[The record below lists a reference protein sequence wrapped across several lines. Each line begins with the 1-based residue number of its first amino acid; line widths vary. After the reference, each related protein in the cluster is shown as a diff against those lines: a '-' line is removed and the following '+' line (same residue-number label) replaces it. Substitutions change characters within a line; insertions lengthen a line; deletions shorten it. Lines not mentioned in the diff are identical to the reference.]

1 MSKRA
6 GERWD
11 RCGYGGQ
18 NAPRSRLGQEQV
30 WGGRRLVHSHKLG
43 NIFLIR
49 KISHDC
55 DDPRNENQSG
65 PVRSYWGKTNLK
77 RRKDI
82 KFISQIG
89 PLTRFIYLCLG
100 QSRWIQKYKKSPT
113 LKIPDAR
120 NIPQWIHPLRLFD
133 QSPVNS
139 RQWRG
144 SSDPWAPSL
153 WESLFIFLTFQP
165 NLYFHRKFSA
175 IWFSLTGPWP
185 GINRLD
191 SGSLKSGG
199 D

>member
-1 MSKRA
+1 MQFFVRGACQNRQSYLLRCLQNDCCTLSERNLSARYVVSHPGSEKSVRRQMSKRA

-18 NAPRSRLGQEQV
+18 NAPRSRLGQKQV
-30 WGGRRLVHSHKLG
+30 WRLVHSHKLC

-49 KISHDC
+49 EISHDC

-100 QSRWIQKYKKSPT
+100 QSRWIQKYKKLPT
-113 LKIPDAR
+113 
-120 NIPQWIHPLRLFD
+120 PQWIDPLKLFD
-133 QSPVNS
+133 QSPWIADSEEDQVI
-139 RQWRG
+139 RG
-144 SSDPWAPSL
+144 RL
-153 WESLFIFLTFQP
+153 LYGNLF
-165 NLYFHRKFSA
+165 
-175 IWFSLTGPWP
+175 
-185 GINRLD
+185 
-191 SGSLKSGG
+191 
-199 D
+199 